1 MYLPASNSEGGED
14 ADYIDRYIK
23 KTSIENQDFEVIS
36 TELWEFLKAR
46 YSYDFE
52 VKRYYQKASTWSYQT
67 SLEVRLKLVPVVF
80 VFTDSL
86 MNDTTEPDNYQT
98 KYI

>member
-36 TELWEFLKAR
+36 TELWEFLKTR
-46 YSYDFE
+46 YSCDFE
-52 VKRYYQKASTWSYQT
+52 VKRYY
-67 SLEVRLKLVPVVF
+67 
-80 VFTDSL
+80 
-86 MNDTTEPDNYQT
+86 
-98 KYI
+98 